1 MCWVIGMKTDKSAAS
16 EPLLC
21 SVKPSKAIVKLAV
34 PATLA
39 LLAKAVYNIV
49 DTAYIGMLDS
59 DIALAAVGVTLPL
72 LLIMVSVENIFA
84 AGASVLAGRQL
95 GAGDKEGAS
104 RTVTTIV
111 ALSMLIG
118 VGLCIFGMLFMEPLL
133 RTFGASD
140 TVLPQAKDYA
150 FWMFIA
156 ALFNLP
162 AQSLNCAARAE
173 SSVRISS
180 IAVITGAALNVAL
193 DPVFMFSWGLDMGV
207 EGASLATTVSQLA
220 TYGIL
225 LWFYLGGRSV
235 IKIKPRYFQCSGKLV
250 WAVVSIGIPTAV
262 IQICLAL
269 ATSLTNI
276 AAKPL
281 PDSDLI
287 IAAYGVVQRLIL
299 IGCYVVM
306 GFMQG
311 YQPVA
316 AYAFGAKNEERFHQ
330 SARFALRGA
339 LLLTVAVAAAY
350 IALAQP
356 LILLFNRNPAVVEL
370 GKWLLISQVALYP
383 AFGLCYMMTI
393 TFQTIGSSK
402 MGLFL
407 SLIRQ
412 GLFYV
417 PFILVLPRVF
427 GVPGICFSQPAA
439 DLLTIL
445 ICALLIKPMKRMAS
459 GNMAAGER
467 APNEAE
473 SERRGETGG

>member
-1 MCWVIGMKTDKSAAS
+1 MKTDKSAS
-16 EPLLC
+16 KESLL
-21 SVKPSKAIVKLAV
+21 STVKPSKAIINLAI

-49 DTAYIGMLDS
+49 DTAYIGMLNS

-84 AGASVLAGRQL
+84 AGAAVLAGRQL
-95 GAGDKEGAS
+95 GANNKDGAN

-111 ALSMLIG
+111 GLSMVIG
-118 VGLCIFGMLFMEPLL
+118 VVLCALGIIFMEPIL
-133 RTFGASD
+133 RAFGASD

-173 SSVRISS
+173 SSVKITS
-180 IAVITGAALNVAL
+180 IAVVVGAALNVVL
-193 DPVFMFSWGLDMGV
+193 DPVFMFSWGFDMGV
-207 EGASLATTVSQLA
+207 EGASLATTISQFV
-220 TYGIL
+220 TFVIL
-225 LWFYLGGRSV
+225 LWFYLGGHSI
-235 IKIKPRYFQCSGKLV
+235 IKVKPKYFKLSGKLV
-250 WAVVSIGIPTAV
+250 WGVISIGIPTAV
-262 IQICLAL
+262 IQICLAV

-299 IGCYVVM
+299 IGCYVIM

-316 AYAFGAKNEERFHQ
+316 SYAFGAKNEERFHQ
-330 SARFALRGA
+330 SARFALRGS
-339 LLLTVAVAAAY
+339 LLLTVVVAIVY
-350 IALAQP
+350 IALSQP
-356 LILLFNRNPAVVEL
+356 LILLFNRNPAVVEF

-393 TFQTIGSSK
+393 TFQTIGSSR

-417 PFILVLPRVF
+417 PFILTLPGVL
-427 GVPGICFSQPAA
+427 GVIGIYLSQPAA
-439 DLLTIL
+439 DMLTIL
-445 ICALLIKPMKRMAS
+445 VCIFLVKPMKRIAS
-459 GNMAAGER
+459 RNMGAQI
-467 APNEAE
+467 
-473 SERRGETGG
+473 

>member
-1 MCWVIGMKTDKSAAS
+1 MKMTDTTSKES
-16 EPLLC
+16 LL
-21 SVKPSKAIVKLAV
+21 STMNPSKAITKLAV

-84 AGASVLAGRQL
+84 AGAAVLAGRQL
-95 GAGDKEGAS
+95 GANDKNGAS
-104 RTVTTIV
+104 RTITTV
-111 ALSMLIG
+111 VGLSIGIG
-118 VGLCIFGMLFMEPLL
+118 VLLCVLGIFFIEPLL
-133 RTFGASD
+133 RAFGASD
-140 TVLPQAKDYA
+140 AVLPQAKDYA

-156 ALFNLP
+156 AVFNLP

-173 SSVRISS
+173 SSVKIST
-180 IAVITGAALNVAL
+180 IAITVGAVLNVVL

-207 EGASLATTVSQLA
+207 EGASLATTVSQCVTFTILA
-220 TYGIL
+220 
-225 LWFYLGGRSV
+225 WFYLRGHSI
-235 IKIKPRYFQCSGKLV
+235 IKIKVSNFQLSGKLV
-250 WAVVSIGIPTAV
+250 WTVVSIGIPTAV
-262 IQICLAL
+262 IQICLAV

-281 PDSDLI
+281 TDADLI

-299 IGCYVVM
+299 IGCYVIM

-316 AYAFGAKNEERFHQ
+316 SYAFGAKNEERFHQ
-330 SARFALRGA
+330 SVRFALRGS
-339 LLLTVAVAAAY
+339 LLLTIIVAVVY
-350 IALAQP
+350 IILANP
-356 LILLFNRNPAVVEL
+356 LIMLFNQNPAVIEY
-370 GKWLLISQVALYP
+370 GRWLLISQVALYP
-383 AFGLCYMMTI
+383 AFGMCYMMTI

-412 GLFYV
+412 GLFYI
-417 PFILVLPRVF
+417 PFIVIIPRVL
-427 GVPGICFSQPAA
+427 GVKGIYLSQPFA
-439 DLLTIL
+439 DILTIVVCIFL
-445 ICALLIKPMKRMAS
+445 VKPMKRIAS
-459 GNMAAGER
+459 HNIT
-467 APNEAE
+467 
-473 SERRGETGG
+473 SCI

>member
-1 MCWVIGMKTDKSAAS
+1 MENNKNLEKESLLATMKPAKEITR
-16 EPLLC
+16 L
-21 SVKPSKAIVKLAV
+21 AI

-49 DTAYIGMLDS
+49 DTAYIGMLHS
-59 DIALAAVGVTLPL
+59 DTALAAVGVTLPL
-72 LLIMVSVENIFA
+72 LLIMVSIENIFA
-84 AGASVLAGRQL
+84 AGAAVLAGRQL
-95 GAGDKEGAS
+95 GAQDKEGAN
-104 RTVTTIV
+104 RTVTTILGFSIAV
-111 ALSMLIG
+111 GI
-118 VGLCIFGMLFMEPLL
+118 GLCVLGILFIKPLL
-133 RTFGASD
+133 RAFGASD
-140 TVLPQAKDYA
+140 SVLPQAKDYA

-173 SSVRISS
+173 SSVKISS
-180 IAVITGAALNVAL
+180 IAVIVGATLNVVL
-193 DPVFMFSWGLDMGV
+193 DPVFMFSWGFNMGV
-207 EGASLATTVSQLA
+207 EGASLATTISQCV
-220 TYGIL
+220 TFVIL
-225 LWFYLGGRSV
+225 MWFYLGGRSI
-235 IKIKPRYFQCSGKLV
+235 IKVNPRYFKLSGKFL
-250 WAVVSIGIPTAV
+250 WAVVSIGIPTAI
-262 IQICLAL
+262 IQICLAV

-316 AYAFGAKNEERFHQ
+316 SYAFGAKNEDRFHE
-330 SARFALRGA
+330 SVRFALKGA
-339 LLLTVAVAAAY
+339 LLLTVLVAGVY
-350 IALAQP
+350 IALAKP
-356 LILLFNRNPAVVEL
+356 LILLFNQNPAVVEF
-370 GKWLLISQVALYP
+370 GRWLLISQVAIYP

-402 MGLFL
+402 MGIFL

-417 PFILVLPRVF
+417 PFILVLPKLM
-427 GVPGICFSQPAA
+427 GVTGIYLSQPAA
-439 DLLTIL
+439 DIITIL
-445 ICALLIKPMKRMAS
+445 VCVFLVKPMKEMAS
-459 GNMAAGER
+459 ANMDISR
-467 APNEAE
+467 NDQ
-473 SERRGETGG
+473 